1 MEKIDII
8 YKEFNEII
16 SRKDDS
22 LITRKIDE
30 LDANLKS
37 SYKSFKSLVD
47 FKVTQENNQIY
58 ISNIDLKRF
67 VTMLTNGIDVSN
79 IEEVLYDDLST
90 SEKAV
95 FDTFYTD
102 FILIKNILTL

>member
-37 SYKSFKSLVD
+37 SYESFKSLVD

-58 ISNIDLKRF
+58 IW
-67 VTMLTNGIDVSN
+67 
-79 IEEVLYDDLST
+79 
-90 SEKAV
+90 
-95 FDTFYTD
+95 FYP
-102 FILIKNILTL
+102 

>member
-37 SYKSFKSLVD
+37 SYESFKSLVD

-95 FDTFYTD
+95 FDSFYTD
-102 FILIKNILTL
+102 FI

>member
-16 SRKDDS
+16 SRKDDD

-37 SYKSFKSLVD
+37 LYESFKSLVD
-47 FKVTQENNQIY
+47 SKVKEENNQIY
-58 ISNIDLKRF
+58 VSNIDLKRF

-79 IEEVLYDDLST
+79 IEEVLYDDLT
-90 SEKAV
+90 ASEKVV
-95 FDTFYTD
+95 FDTFYSE
-102 FILIKNILTL
+102 FI

>member
-37 SYKSFKSLVD
+37 SYESFKSLVD

-102 FILIKNILTL
+102 FI

>member
-30 LDANLKS
+30 LDSNLKS
-37 SYKSFKSLVD
+37 SYESFKSLVD
-47 FKVTQENNQIY
+47 SKVKEENNQIY
-58 ISNIDLKRF
+58 VSNIDLKRF

-95 FDTFYTD
+95 FDRFYTD
-102 FILIKNILTL
+102 FI

>member
-16 SRKDDS
+16 SRKDDD

-37 SYKSFKSLVD
+37 LYESFKSLVD
-47 FKVTQENNQIY
+47 SKVKEENNQIY
-58 ISNIDLKRF
+58 VSNIDLKRF

-79 IEEVLYDDLST
+79 IEEVLYDDLT
-90 SEKAV
+90 ASEKVV
-95 FDTFYTD
+95 FDSFYNN
-102 FILIKNILTL
+102 FI